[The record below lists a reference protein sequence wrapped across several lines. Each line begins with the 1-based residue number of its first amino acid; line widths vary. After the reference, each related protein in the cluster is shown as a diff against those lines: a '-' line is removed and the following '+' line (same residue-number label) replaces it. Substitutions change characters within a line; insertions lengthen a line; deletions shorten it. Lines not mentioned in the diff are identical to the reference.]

1 MNMIK
6 SLIAI
11 LTISFLMTS
20 CGDDGGLTLTV
31 DSPNNDTVYNPGD
44 IVDITGTATDDV
56 AVVSLIFASSELNFS
71 ETVPVPSQ
79 QSVPFNFTI
88 NIVENSQLQDDIKI
102 EVTAIDDE
110 GNSITEE
117 RSISI
122 Q

>member
-1 MNMIK
+1 
-6 SLIAI
+6 
-11 LTISFLMTS
+11 MTS

>member
-6 SLIAI
+6 SLIVI

-31 DSPNNDTVYNPGD
+31 NSPNNDTVYNPGD